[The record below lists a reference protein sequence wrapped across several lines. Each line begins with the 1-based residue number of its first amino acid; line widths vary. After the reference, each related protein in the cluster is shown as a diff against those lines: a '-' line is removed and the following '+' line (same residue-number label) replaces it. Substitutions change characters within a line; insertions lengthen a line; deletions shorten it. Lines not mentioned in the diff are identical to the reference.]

1 MIFLRLAAILFLSC
15 FSLTVLAQN
24 NCACKR
30 TQAEAS
36 QQQQFIQTLLK
47 SNQTACQ
54 AEGWQL
60 VADSLVKTTDFAG
73 AVKALEKAGQL
84 FDALKCP
91 ESERKAFYRRWVALS
106 DHQAAFDQSF
116 SYQLKLLRIAEAEKN
131 DAEAAGI
138 LLGMAQV
145 FNRQKQ
151 SANGIRYA
159 RRAAVLI
166 EQLPASAQKAN
177 LLNKLTA
184 RYFYYYQ
191 DHREAAY
198 ADTAQQ
204 YVEKALSVAEKL
216 GDTNEQIIAL
226 TRMGAIAESR
236 NALQQALGY
245 INQALALCKPG
256 QNDNQYT
263 TLYGDKGNIYLQLK
277 DYTAAKQYADS
288 CLWYCK
294 KIAFPPM
301 IANAYSLLYE
311 IAVQSGNYKEALAA
325 MTAEKQITD
334 SLQNADRNKVINE
347 LEKKYNQEKNE
358 KTIQE
363 LALQKQVYILVLVV
377 VLLLGAAVVLFLRQQ
392 SLKQQQK
399 AAAAEQRLNRARM
412 NPHFF
417 FNTLSGLQTAA
428 LEEGGIKVA
437 GKIAKLSRIM
447 RATLESTYR
456 EFNSI
461 EEEIVFLENYLQ
473 LHLPANVQYQIVL
486 DKEIDASA
494 VMIPSMLIQPF
505 IENSI
510 LHGFSGIDYPGKLLI
525 RFSQEAAQLSV
536 KISDNGKGFTA
547 QTDKTHVSR
556 ASQIIEDRLYLLA
569 KQYRSKANYRIDSG
583 EEGKGVTAVIS
594 LPIITQ
600 S

>member
-1 MIFLRLAAILFLSC
+1 MNAQTSC
-15 FSLTVLAQN
+15 DCTIQ
-24 NCACKR
+24 
-30 TQAEAS
+30 QEAS
-36 QQQQFIQTLLK
+36 PNSALIQKLLQSK
-47 SNQTACQ
+47 QTACQ
-54 AEGWQL
+54 AQAWEL
-60 VADSLVKTTDFAG
+60 IADTLIERTDF
-73 AVKALEKAGQL
+73 KAATEALQKAEKLYEAQ
-84 FDALKCP
+84 KCP
-91 ESERKAFYRRWVALS
+91 DKYKKSLFRRWVALS
-106 DHQAAFDQSF
+106 DHQAAFDESLR
-116 SYQLKLLRIAEAEKN
+116 YQLQLLKLAEAEKN
-131 DAEAAGI
+131 GAEAAGI
-138 LLGMAQV
+138 LLGIAQV

-151 SANGIRYA
+151 SATGIRYA
-159 RRAAVLI
+159 RSAARLI
-166 EQLPASAQKAN
+166 EQMPVSAQKAN

-184 RYFYYYQ
+184 RYFYFFQ
-191 DHREAAY
+191 DNHDQAY

-204 YVEKALSVAEKL
+204 YVSKALAVAKAI
-216 GDTNEQIIAL
+216 GNTNEQIIAL
-226 TRMGAIAESR
+226 TRMGAIAESKQ
-236 NALQQALGY
+236 AFQQALGF
-245 INQALALCKPG
+245 IDQALALCTPG
-256 QNDNQYT
+256 LNDNQYS

-277 DYTAAKQYADS
+277 NYTAAKQFADS
-288 CLWYCK
+288 CLFYCK

-301 IANAYSLLYE
+301 IANAHSLLYE
-311 IAVQSGNYKEALAA
+311 IAMQSGNYKDALAA

-417 FNTLSGLQTAA
+417 FNTLAGLQTAA
-428 LEEGGIKVA
+428 LEEGGINVA

-473 LHLPANVQYQIVL
+473 LHLPANVQYQLVL
-486 DKEIDASA
+486 DKAIDASA

-525 RFSQEAAQLSV
+525 RFSQEAEQLSV

>member
-1 MIFLRLAAILFLSC
+1 LSC

-30 TQAEAS
+30 KQAEAS

-47 SNQTACQ
+47 SNQPACQ
-54 AEGWQL
+54 VEGWQL
-60 VADSLVKTTDFAG
+60 VADSLVETTDFAG

-216 GDTNEQIIAL
+216 GDNNEQIIAL

-311 IAVQSGNYKEALAA
+311 IAVQSGNYKEALGA

-417 FNTLSGLQTAA
+417 FNTLAGLQTAA
-428 LEEGGIKVA
+428 LEEGGINVA

-486 DKEIDASA
+486 DKAIDASA

-525 RFSQEAAQLSV
+525 RFSQEAEQLSV

-569 KQYRSKANYRIDSG
+569 KQYRPKANYRIDSG
-583 EEGKGVTAVIS
+583 EDGKGVTAVIS